1 MTDESVSQ
9 LDTQLY
15 PDLVEQGGLGPA
27 WQNVARQAGVELEEI
42 TWPSGFFRLKYASVP
57 TSNGRI
63 DLSTVPGER
72 MFFMRINVH
81 GKGRLRGPTTIWNS
95 WPGLPPPGATEA
107 TATRRCGRF
116 CAPLTTTLG

>member
-81 GKGRLRGPTTIWNS
+81 GKGRLRGADDDLEQLARVTTWR
-95 WPGLPPPGATEA
+95 T
-107 TATRRCGRF
+107 TATRRCGRS
-116 CAPLTTTLG
+116 CEPPTMTPG